1 MTIHKSPTVFI
12 LHGELVRHSRGNRNH
27 CGAVQPLYC
36 CNKEYA
42 PNAYRAYPSSSQ
54 HTVSTCIYKEHK
66 CSALLVVFFGYR
78 RNITHK
84 GHPHQTR
91 WMKSCISFWRLQ
103 L

>member
-36 CNKEYA
+36 CNEEYA

-54 HTVSTCIYKEHK
+54 HTVPTCIYKEHK
-66 CSALLVVFFGYR
+66 CSALLVQSERIGQWATPHRLSDVR
-78 RNITHK
+78 RRPSYWIWNY
-84 GHPHQTR
+84 
-91 WMKSCISFWRLQ
+91 F
-103 L
+103 